1 MFSRN
6 NIYWLMSVALALFGG
21 GGCITK
27 MCDNPWL
34 MPATIPLDVATSPVQ
49 LLGGMVFW
57 CAMYEPEKWG
67 SITVT
72 GCDIYGRPITNAV
85 LHVDTCVHYGF
96 RPVLSDD
103 YRHYEGR
110 TDCEGKATVKFKR
123 RWRDVD
129 WRLDAPDHYSIN
141 KFTERPEN
149 KCKLRR
155 SLKLYPKRNPQPM
168 YAYGE
173 DDDIL
178 LPNDEMRIVTNGNV
192 LVSYP
197 DFDVDIEKM
206 SLLPSDYVKRGKGVV
221 SDFRIETSYVET
233 NGILRLCGR
242 MIFAPGCGAYIRHKT
257 GDESFP
263 SAYVADTNAVYENVL
278 TFWFERRAID
288 NKTLAYK
295 ALLKKDEYMV
305 MRTRMAVSED
315 GATNG
320 WHYSKILGPIR
331 IKSDFACKQ
340 SVFNP
345 RLNDPNLEFDMERNL
360 AKPKSDVRWP

>member
-6 NIYWLMSVALALFGG
+6 NIYRLMSVALALFGG

-173 DDDIL
+173 DEYIK
-178 LPNDEMRIVTNGNV
+178 LPNGSTEFVTNGYTV
-192 LVSYP
+192 VSYKGAAIDLKNNVALFDANLANWESHA
-197 DFDVDIEKM
+197 DFVIEEQK
-206 SLLPSDYVKRGKGVV
+206 VV
-221 SDFRIETSYVET
+221 T
-233 NGILRLCGR
+233 NGVKTYIGKIR
-242 MIFAPGCGAYIRHKT
+242 FAPGCGAYRCKNT
-257 GDESFP
+257 GDASFP
-263 SAYVADTNAVYENVL
+263 TTYAADTNKVYESEIGFSASYDL
-278 TFWFERRAID
+278 TTGKLISQTRILPD
-288 NKTLAYK
+288 G
-295 ALLKKDEYMV
+295 EYMV
-305 MRTRMAVSED
+305 LRTRKTKTNE
-315 GATNG
+315 GANDG
-320 WHYSKILGPIR
+320 WHYSKILGPICVGA
-331 IKSDFACKQ
+331 SFSFKQ

-345 RLNDPNLEFDMERNL
+345 RLNDPNLEFDMKRNL
-360 AKPKSDVRWP
+360 ASPKSEVMWP